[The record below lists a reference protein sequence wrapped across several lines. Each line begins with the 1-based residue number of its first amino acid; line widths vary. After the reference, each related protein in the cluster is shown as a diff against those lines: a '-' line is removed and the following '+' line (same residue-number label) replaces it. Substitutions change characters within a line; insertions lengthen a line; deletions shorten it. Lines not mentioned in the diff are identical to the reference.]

1 MAEAILRTVQLTK
14 RFGGLNAVDH
24 VDFDLTEGELV
35 AVIGPNGAGKTT
47 FVNLLAGALRPDT
60 GEVIYAGSSIS
71 ARPVHARAM
80 SGITRSFQIAS
91 IFPDLNVT
99 ENVMIAAQAHAGHSF
114 RFWKPVHGE
123 TALHETAMECLT
135 DLGLQSHAR
144 RPAWSLSHGEKR
156 LLEIAMA
163 LASKPRV
170 LLLDEPMAGLG
181 IEEARHMIDFIRK
194 LKNDYTI
201 LLVEHD
207 MDAVFALADRI
218 IVLAS
223 GAVVTSG
230 TPDEVR
236 IDPEVRRAYLG
247 DDEDV

>member
-60 GEVIYAGSSIS
+60 GDVIYAGTPISS
-71 ARPVHARAM
+71 RPVHARAM
-80 SGITRSFQIAS
+80 SGITRSFQISS
-91 IFPDLNVT
+91 IFPDLTVR

-114 RFWKPVHGE
+114 KFWKPVHTE
-123 TALHETAMECLT
+123 TQLQNAATKCLT
-135 DLGLQSHAR
+135 SLALEGHAYR
-144 RPAWSLSHGEKR
+144 SARALSHGEKR

-163 LASKPRV
+163 LATKPRV

-181 IEEARHMIDFIRK
+181 IEEARYMIEFIRK

-223 GAVVTSG
+223 GAIVASG
-230 TPDEVR
+230 TPDDVR

>member
-1 MAEAILRTVQLTK
+1 
-14 RFGGLNAVDH
+14 LNAVDNI
-24 VDFDLTEGELV
+24 DFDLAEGELV

-47 FVNLLAGALRPDT
+47 FVNLLAGSLRPDT
-60 GEVIYAGSSIS
+60 GEVIYAGNSIS
-71 ARPVHARAM
+71 SRPIHSRAM
-80 SGITRSFQIAS
+80 AGITRSFQIAS
-91 IFPDLNVT
+91 IFPDLSAL
-99 ENVMIAAQAHAGHSF
+99 ENIAIAAQAHAGHSF
-114 RFWKPVHGE
+114 RFWKPVCGE
-123 TALHETAMECLT
+123 AQLQSTAMNCLAS
-135 DLGLQSHAR
+135 LGLQGRAH

-163 LASKPRV
+163 LAAKPRV

-181 IEEARHMIDFIRK
+181 VAEARDMIEFIQH
-194 LKNDYTI
+194 LKKDHTI

-223 GAVVTSG
+223 GKIVASG
-230 TPDEVR
+230 TPDQVR
-236 IDPEVRRAYLG
+236 TDAEVRRAYLG

>member
-14 RFGGLNAVDH
+14 RFGGLNAVNN

-47 FVNLLAGALRPDT
+47 FVNLLAGALRPDA
-60 GEVIYAGSSIS
+60 GDVIYAGTSIAS
-71 ARPVHARAM
+71 RPVHARAM

-91 IFPDLNVT
+91 IFPDLTVT
-99 ENVMIAAQAHAGHSF
+99 ENVKIAAQAHAGHSF
-114 RFWKPVHGE
+114 KFWKPVHGE
-123 TALHETAMECLT
+123 TQLHTTAMNCLT
-135 DLGLQSHAR
+135 SLGLQGHAQ

-181 IEEARHMIDFIRK
+181 IEEARHMIEFIRK

-218 IVLAS
+218 VVLAS
-223 GAVVTSG
+223 GAIVASG
-230 TPDEVR
+230 TPDEMRV
-236 IDPEVRRAYLG
+236 DPEVRRAYLG

>member
-14 RFGGLNAVDH
+14 RFGGLNAVDN

-35 AVIGPNGAGKTT
+35 AIIGPNGAGKTT

-60 GEVIYAGSSIS
+60 GEVIYAGASIS

-91 IFPDLNVT
+91 IFPELSVT

-114 RFWKPVHGE
+114 RFWKPVYGE
-123 TALHETAMECLT
+123 TALHATAMKCLT
-135 DLGLQSHAR
+135 SLGLQGHAH

-156 LLEIAMA
+156 LLEIAMS

-181 IEEARHMIDFIRK
+181 IEEARRMIDFIRK

-223 GAVVTSG
+223 GAIVASG
-230 TPDEVR
+230 TPDKVR
-236 IDPEVRRAYLG
+236 VDPEVRRAYLG